1 MFLRATLT
9 AAAIATAAIGS
20 APAGHS
26 EPPCHISKPT
36 GDCVP
41 DPEQAPGGGTAR
53 LARPIQG
60 WQLLVQRATLGYLFR
75 SWWRSTVEFTMELVT
90 RGFNGART
98 A

>member
-26 EPPCHISKPT
+26 GPPCYISKPT

-41 DPEQAPGGGTAR
+41 DPEQAPGGVAPPGWHAQCRDGSYSFSEHHSGTCS
-53 LARPIQG
+53 G
-60 WQLLVQRATLGYLFR
+60 HGGVQQWN
-75 SWWRSTVEFTMELVT
+75 SQWNS
-90 RGFNGART
+90 
-98 A
+98 